1 VEMPGGDPERVA
13 ERGERLREALAAL
26 DEVRFAYLHGSAAEG
41 LAYRDLDVA
50 LYLDP
55 AHPAAGD
62 PFDYEMDLS
71 VELTRRLTFPVDVH
85 VLNKAPLG
93 FQHAVSSGVILV
105 VRDEEELFDYIERV
119 ASEMMDFAYL
129 RRVALQEVLSG

>member
-1 VEMPGGDPERVA
+1 MEVASGDPGRVA
-13 ERGERLREALAAL
+13 ERSQRLREALAAL

-62 PFDYEMDLS
+62 SFDYEMDLS
-71 VELTRRLTFPVDVH
+71 VDLTRRLTFPVDVR
-85 VLNKAPLG
+85 VLNRAPLG
-93 FQHAVSSGVILV
+93 FQQAVTTGVILV
-105 VRDEEELFDYIERV
+105 VRDEEELFGYIERV
-119 ASEMMDFAYL
+119 AMERMD
-129 RRVALQEVLSG
+129 